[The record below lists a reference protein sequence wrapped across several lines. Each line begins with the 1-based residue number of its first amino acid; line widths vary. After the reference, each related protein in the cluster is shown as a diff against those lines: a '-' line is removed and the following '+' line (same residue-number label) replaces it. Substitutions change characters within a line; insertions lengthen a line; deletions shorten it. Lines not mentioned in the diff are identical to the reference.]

1 MCQRLGTPKTPANPF
16 HAGGRFRGFHG
27 SRIYYGLPDCSPPC
41 TDLTGFSA
49 SGGFYFQASNGSV
62 AFPVTGYGYSID
74 WTPILAGLSPAGM
87 AARLAA
93 RHTPTVAKTLVV
105 CPAPKPDPPLTQ
117 PILRTVYRYR

>member
-93 RHTPTVAKTLVV
+93 RHTA
-105 CPAPKPDPPLTQ
+105 ADFGGAADPSDSE
-117 PILRTVYRYR
+117 INSDAVGAS